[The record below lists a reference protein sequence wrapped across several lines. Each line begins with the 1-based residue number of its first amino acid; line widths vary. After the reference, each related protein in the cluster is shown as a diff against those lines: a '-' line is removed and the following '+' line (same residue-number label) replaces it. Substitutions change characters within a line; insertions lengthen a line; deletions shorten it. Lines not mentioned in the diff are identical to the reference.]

1 MEGCDSDIGYSEKV
15 KRVLRLL
22 FRDKGGIREMLIK
35 ITVRWQKLKSN
46 V

>member
-1 MEGCDSDIGYSEKV
+1 MKGRDSDIGCSEKV
-15 KRVLRLL
+15 KCVLCLV
-22 FRDKGGIREMLIK
+22 FRERGGIREMLIK